1 METIEGK
8 LTGIRFYNEEN
19 FYLIARASSKGVST
33 DYTIIGYFPD
43 ARVGMSF
50 SATGEWRQNR
60 KYGKEFKTSMIERRI
75 PNDLQGIIEY
85 LASGY
90 IKGVGLTTATAIVN
104 TFGKD
109 TFDVIDNNPERLLEV
124 KGIGRKT
131 MERIL
136 PQIVEQN
143 EMREILVFLKKY
155 DITDNLAAKIYQAY
169 GSDTIKMIS
178 ENPYC
183 LADDI
188 DGVGFRRAD
197 EIAVKMGTDYYGKKR
212 IETGIRYVLN
222 QGVQDKDTFLP
233 EADLLKLSAGPDILN
248 IQKDSV
254 KEVLDEMSE
263 DDGIVKDDGKVYLKW
278 IWETE
283 NNVADSI
290 VSRVCDK
297 RALIPP
303 QIKDIESDGKLY
315 SEEQIEAIRTAF
327 CSNVTIIT
335 GGPGTGKTTIL
346 NGLLNLLREDKK
358 VVLLAAPTGR
368 AARRMGEATGKE
380 ASTIHRLLEWRDGSF
395 RKNAANKL
403 RGDVLVLDECSM
415 INIQLMESLLDAI
428 PSKMQIVMVGD
439 VDQLPSIGCGNV
451 LKDLIDSGVVPT
463 VRLTKIYRQ
472 GAESRIIT
480 NAHAINNGRM
490 PVLTNE
496 KDTDFYFFKI
506 PDVERLKAQ
515 VLRLVTEAIPEKF
528 GVSKDD
534 IQVLTPMRKSSDPIG
549 AIQLNLALQEVI
561 NPKGDGIYNGTYTL
575 RVNDRVMQN
584 KNNYDLGIYNGDIGT
599 IVSVDKAEKT
609 ATLKFFG
616 YDDLVE
622 YDSTNLNQLELAYA
636 TTVHKSQ
643 GSEYPVTVIIADVSQ
658 YIMLQKQL
666 FYTAVTRSKK
676 ICVVVGTEEAIRIM
690 VSTRSRDVRHSYLKE
705 QIMEKYKNQTEEVL

>member
-368 AARRMGEATGKE
+368 AARRMGETTGKE

-705 QIMEKYKNQTEEVL
+705 RIMEKYKCANSL